1 MEQLSNTKAY
11 TNTMIKDMEEM
22 VMGSTHL
29 QSQIDRDNGKKA
41 KLEEEK
47 AKVEEKLRL
56 LEISTQMKVEAK
68 REYDRAVEEIASEIE
83 QKCSN
88 MVQRVKKRKLELPG
102 EDGLINNKKRK
113 SNSY

>member
-1 MEQLSNTKAY
+1 M
-11 TNTMIKDMEEM
+11 
-22 VMGSTHL
+22 
-29 QSQIDRDNGKKA
+29 
-41 KLEEEK
+41 
-47 AKVEEKLRL
+47 RL

-102 EDGLINNKKRK
+102 EDGLINNKK
-113 SNSY
+113 